1 VRIDDGVKRDILAR
15 TDIGDYIGTVVSLR
29 KRGNDLVGLCPFHG
43 EKTPSFHVH
52 PDRGFFKCFG
62 CDAAGDVIRFV
73 QLHDNVNFVDAM
85 RILAKRAGIELESED
100 PAQAR
105 VRSEKEAIYH
115 ANDIAAKFFHR
126 VLTQSPEG
134 EKGRA
139 YCAGRGIRPESIA
152 AFKLGF
158 APERWDGLVAE
169 LQREGVDLALAEK
182 AGLVKA
188 GQRGYYD
195 FYRDRLMIPTH
206 AITGEVIAFGGR
218 LIGAG
223 EPKYLNTTTTPVY
236 TKGRFLYALGLAR
249 RAAQKDGN
257 IVIVEG
263 YLDCIALH
271 QAGVTNAVASLGT
284 AFTADQ
290 ARELRKATE
299 NVFICFDGDAAGQAA
314 TLKSVDTL
322 IGEGLA
328 ARIVQLPAGEDP
340 DSYVR
345 AHGGVGF
352 RERLDGAI
360 PWVQFKIDRRIGEI
374 QAGFKSRAQ
383 IAREAEILVRTLP
396 RAEWDHWRTYAAP
409 QLGVDVEDLRK
420 ARLQITDGATLEYGQ
435 GQMIDKRQ
443 SDKIRPGSV
452 ASPSWESACLAI
464 FVSEPGLVGEFGP
477 RIAPERFAEPSL
489 RRIYS
494 RLREEA
500 NTLVKPEHVFAL
512 FSDDGDVSATLAS
525 IAGSERSSI
534 IRFADTETRRAQL
547 ERMIERFAADDR
559 QRRFRELDSQ
569 LNALFDA
576 GQPVPQELR
585 EEHSALHAAR
595 TKG

>member
-1 VRIDDGVKRDILAR
+1 LLA
-15 TDIGDYIGTVVSLR
+15 
-29 KRGNDLVGLCPFHG
+29 
-43 EKTPSFHVH
+43 
-52 PDRGFFKCFG
+52 
-62 CDAAGDVIRFV
+62 A
-73 QLHDNVNFVDAM
+73 
-85 RILAKRAGIELESED
+85 
-100 PAQAR
+100 
-105 VRSEKEAIYH
+105 
-115 ANDIAAKFFHR
+115 
-126 VLTQSPEG
+126 PEG
-134 EKGRA
+134 ETARA
-139 YCAGRGIRPESIA
+139 YCAGRGIGADAIA
-152 AFKLGF
+152 QFKLGY
-158 APERWDGLVAE
+158 APDRWDGLTSE

-182 AGLVKA
+182 AGLVKR
-188 GQRGYYD
+188 GQRGCYD

-206 AITGEVIAFGGR
+206 AITGETIAFGGR
-218 LIGAG
+218 LIGPG

-236 TKGRFLYALGLAR
+236 TKGRFLYALGVAR
-249 RAAQKDGN
+249 RAAQREGN

-271 QAGVTNAVASLGT
+271 QAGIANAVASLGT

-314 TLKSVDTL
+314 TSKSVDTL
-322 IGEGLA
+322 VGEGLA
-328 ARIVQLPAGEDP
+328 ARIVALPAGEDP
-340 DSYVR
+340 DSFVR
-345 AHGGVGF
+345 AHGEAGF
-352 RERLDGAI
+352 RAQLAAAI
-360 PWVQFKIDRRIGEI
+360 PWVQFKIDRRIAEI

-409 QLGVDVEDLRK
+409 QLGVDIDDLRK
-420 ARLQITDGATLEYGQ
+420 ARLQITEGAHAQYGE
-435 GQMIDKRQ
+435 GQVIDVRR

-452 ASPSWESACLAI
+452 ASPSWETACLAI
-464 FVSEPGLVGEFGP
+464 FISEPALVGEFGP
-477 RIAPERFAEPSL
+477 RIAPERFGEPSL

-494 RLREEA
+494 RLREQA
-500 NTLVKPEHVFAL
+500 NVVVQPADVFAL
-512 FSDDGDVSATLAS
+512 FSDDGDVSAVLAS

-534 IRFADTETRRAQL
+534 IRFADTESRRAQL

-559 QRRFRELDSQ
+559 QRRFRELDAQ
-569 LNALFDA
+569 MNALFDA

>member
-139 YCAGRGIRPESIA
+139 YCAGRGISPESIA